1 MTEIVVKCGTLL
13 LSRIWALR
21 NKEWSLTNSLM
32 CNWDFI
38 GNSPNPPLPH
48 RIPTKAAHFRQYNID
63 MAYVA
68 ESETTETF
76 KQYKR
81 RIYGTLRKL
90 AANSED
96 ATSLRVTRKYPATC
110 WERVWKNLHKAEAS
124 DTVTS
129 TW

>member
-21 NKEWSLTNSLM
+21 NKERSLTKALM
-32 CNWDFI
+32 RNWNLN
-38 GNSPNPPLPH
+38 GNRPNPPLPH
-48 RIPTKAAHFRQYNID
+48 HIPTKVAHFRQYNID

-76 KQYKR
+76 KQFKR
-81 RIYGTLRKL
+81 RIYGTLRTL

-96 ATSLRVTRKYPATC
+96 ATSLRITRKYPATC
-110 WERVWKNLHKAEAS
+110 WERVWKNLHQAEPS
-124 DTVTS
+124 DTVT
-129 TW
+129 